1 MKRIVCIIMTAF
13 VFLSMLVQPR
23 LLVRVHA
30 QTLETTNIYHVHN
43 DSLNQIALKF
53 GVSISK
59 IKKVNG
65 IKNNRLTP
73 GEKIIIPKQISQK
86 EKDLLARLVTA
97 EAKGE
102 PYKGKVAV
110 AAVVLNRVKNDQF
123 PDSIHQVIY
132 QKRQFQPVDNGMINK
147 PAVEDAK
154 KAVNEALAKNGQIT
168 DALYFYNP
176 DKTDSK
182 WLRSKKTIKKIGH
195 HRFAI

>member
-1 MKRIVCIIMTAF
+1 MKRIVSVFMTAF
-13 VFLSMLVQPR
+13 VFLFLLVQPG
-23 LLVRVHA
+23 LLGRVDA
-30 QTLETTNIYHVHN
+30 QTLESVKIYKVH
-43 DSLNQIALKF
+43 DETPNQVALKY
-53 GVSISK
+53 GVSASK
-59 IKKVNG
+59 IIKVNG

-110 AAVVLNRVKNDQF
+110 AAVVLNRVKNDKF

-147 PAVEDAK
+147 PAVKEAK
-154 KAVNEALAKNGQIT
+154 KAVNEAIAKNGQIT

>member
-1 MKRIVCIIMTAF
+1 MKLIVSVFMTAF
-13 VFLSMLVQPR
+13 LFLFMLVQPG
-23 LLVRVHA
+23 LLGRVDA
-30 QTLETTNIYHVHN
+30 QTLETVKIYKVH
-43 DSLNQIALKF
+43 DETPVQVALKY
-53 GVSISK
+53 GVSKSK
-59 IKKVNG
+59 IIKVNG
-65 IKNNRLTP
+65 LKNNRLTP

-132 QKRQFQPVDNGMINK
+132 QKRQFQPVANGMINK

-168 DALYFYNP
+168 HALYFYNP
-176 DKTDSK
+176 DETDSK

>member
-1 MKRIVCIIMTAF
+1 MKRIVSVFMTAF
-13 VFLSMLVQPR
+13 VFLFLLVQPG
-23 LLVRVHA
+23 LLGRVDA
-30 QTLETTNIYHVHN
+30 QTLESVKIYKVH
-43 DSLNQIALKF
+43 DETPNQVALKY
-53 GVSISK
+53 GVSASK
-59 IKKVNG
+59 IIKVNG

-147 PAVEDAK
+147 PAVKEAK
-154 KAVNEALAKNGQIT
+154 KAVNEAIAKNGQIT

>member
-1 MKRIVCIIMTAF
+1 MKRIVSVFMTAF
-13 VFLSMLVQPR
+13 VFLFMLVQPG
-23 LLVRVHA
+23 LLGRVDA
-30 QTLETTNIYHVHN
+30 QTLESVKIYKVH
-43 DSLNQIALKF
+43 DETPNQVALKY
-53 GVSISK
+53 GVSASK
-59 IKKVNG
+59 IIKVNG

-110 AAVVLNRVKNDQF
+110 AAVVLNRVKNDKF

-147 PAVEDAK
+147 PAVKEAK
-154 KAVNEALAKNGQIT
+154 KAVNEAIAKNGQIT

>member
-1 MKRIVCIIMTAF
+1 MKRIVSVFMTAF
-13 VFLSMLVQPR
+13 VFVFMLVQPG
-23 LLVRVHA
+23 LLGRVDA
-30 QTLETTNIYHVHN
+30 QTLESVKIYKVH
-43 DSLNQIALKF
+43 DETLNQVALKY
-53 GVSISK
+53 GVSASK
-59 IKKVNG
+59 IIKVNG

-147 PAVEDAK
+147 PAVKEAK
-154 KAVNEALAKNGQIT
+154 KAVNEAIAKNGQIT

>member
-1 MKRIVCIIMTAF
+1 MKRIVSVFMTAF
-13 VFLSMLVQPR
+13 VFLFMLVQPG
-23 LLVRVHA
+23 LLGRVDA
-30 QTLETTNIYHVHN
+30 QTLESVKIYKVH
-43 DSLNQIALKF
+43 DETPNQVALKY
-53 GVSISK
+53 GVSASK
-59 IKKVNG
+59 IIKVNG

-147 PAVEDAK
+147 PAVKEAK
-154 KAVNEALAKNGQIT
+154 KAVNEAIAKNGQIT

>member
-1 MKRIVCIIMTAF
+1 MKCIVSVFMTAF
-13 VFLSMLVQPR
+13 VFLFLLVQPG
-23 LLVRVHA
+23 LLGRVDA
-30 QTLETTNIYHVHN
+30 QTLESVKIYKVH
-43 DSLNQIALKF
+43 DETPNQVALKY
-53 GVSISK
+53 GVSASK
-59 IKKVNG
+59 IIKVNG

-86 EKDLLARLVTA
+86 EKDLMARLVTA

-147 PAVEDAK
+147 PAVKEAK
-154 KAVNEALAKNGQIT
+154 KAVNEAIAKNGQIT

>member
-1 MKRIVCIIMTAF
+1 MKRIVSVFMTAF
-13 VFLSMLVQPR
+13 VFVFMLVQPG
-23 LLVRVHA
+23 LLGRVDA
-30 QTLETTNIYHVHN
+30 QTLESVKIYKVH
-43 DSLNQIALKF
+43 DETLNQVALKY
-53 GVSISK
+53 GVSASK
-59 IKKVNG
+59 IIKVNG

-102 PYKGKVAV
+102 AYKGKVAV
-110 AAVVLNRVKNDQF
+110 VAVVLNRVKNHQF

-147 PAVEDAK
+147 PAVKEAK
-154 KAVNEALAKNGQIT
+154 KAVNEAIAKNGQIT

>member
-1 MKRIVCIIMTAF
+1 MKLIVSVFMTAF
-13 VFLSMLVQPR
+13 LFLFMLVQPG
-23 LLVRVHA
+23 LLGRVDA
-30 QTLETTNIYHVHN
+30 QTLETVKIYKVH
-43 DSLNQIALKF
+43 DETPVQVALKY
-53 GVSISK
+53 GVSKSK
-59 IKKVNG
+59 IIKVNG

-132 QKRQFQPVDNGMINK
+132 QKRQFQPVANGMINK